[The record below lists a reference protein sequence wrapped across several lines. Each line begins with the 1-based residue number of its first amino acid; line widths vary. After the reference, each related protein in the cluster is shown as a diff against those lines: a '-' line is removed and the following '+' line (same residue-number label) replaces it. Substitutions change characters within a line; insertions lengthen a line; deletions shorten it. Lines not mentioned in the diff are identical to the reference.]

1 MDPDGG
7 AIDADLQEVP
17 VSREF
22 RKDLFP
28 DALLRPPRESLVY
41 SIPEAEH
48 LGQIAPRHTGSGD
61 IENGFKEVPVISTT
75 PTSVTYFAGEQ
86 VRDSLPLLVGE
97 KGPHRPD
104 FSSVTKVHASLEVI
118 GIMGI
123 AVPTVTDEMS
133 LIPYPESMTTD
144 KLTETIIGA
153 AIEVHRELGPGL
165 LESAYEACLAY
176 ELAKRGR
183 RVSRQ
188 VPLPIKYKG
197 VELAEGYRIDL
208 LVDDLVVVEV
218 KACDGLNPIHQAQLL
233 SYLRLSGRQVGLLLN
248 FHETSLRR
256 GLKRLVYNYSSEPKA
271 S

>member
-1 MDPDGG
+1 
-7 AIDADLQEVP
+7 
-17 VSREF
+17 
-22 RKDLFP
+22 
-28 DALLRPPRESLVY
+28 
-41 SIPEAEH
+41 
-48 LGQIAPRHTGSGD
+48 
-61 IENGFKEVPVISTT
+61 
-75 PTSVTYFAGEQ
+75 
-86 VRDSLPLLVGE
+86 LVGE

-188 VPLPIKYKG
+188 VPLPIKDKG

-248 FHETSLRR
+248 FHSNAWSITTAQNPRLPEPLPLSAPSAISAVKPYRLNVNTPKSEEDLRR
-256 GLKRLVYNYSSEPKA
+256 H
-271 S
+271 

>member
-97 KGPHRPD
+97 KGPHRP
-104 FSSVTKVHASLEVI
+104 A
-118 GIMGI
+118 
-123 AVPTVTDEMS
+123 
-133 LIPYPESMTTD
+133 
-144 KLTETIIGA
+144 
-153 AIEVHRELGPGL
+153 
-165 LESAYEACLAY
+165 
-176 ELAKRGR
+176 GR
-183 RVSRQ
+183 
-188 VPLPIKYKG
+188 
-197 VELAEGYRIDL
+197 
-208 LVDDLVVVEV
+208 
-218 KACDGLNPIHQAQLL
+218 
-233 SYLRLSGRQVGLLLN
+233 
-248 FHETSLRR
+248 
-256 GLKRLVYNYSSEPKA
+256 
-271 S
+271 